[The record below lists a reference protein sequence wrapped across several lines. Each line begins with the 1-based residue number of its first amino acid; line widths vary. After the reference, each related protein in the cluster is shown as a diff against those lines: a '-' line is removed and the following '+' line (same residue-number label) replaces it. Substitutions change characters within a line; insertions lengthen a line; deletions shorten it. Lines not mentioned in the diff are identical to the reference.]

1 MTCIFLFNQQKLVMF
16 EVPTA
21 GPFFLSYI
29 VIIYLHQLDAFFF
42 LPAFL
47 LMLIKIQFL
56 QSKNQDYMT

>member
-1 MTCIFLFNQQKLVMF
+1 MF
-16 EVPTA
+16 EVTTA
-21 GPFFLSYI
+21 GPFFLCYI

-47 LMLIKIQFL
+47 IMLIKIQFL